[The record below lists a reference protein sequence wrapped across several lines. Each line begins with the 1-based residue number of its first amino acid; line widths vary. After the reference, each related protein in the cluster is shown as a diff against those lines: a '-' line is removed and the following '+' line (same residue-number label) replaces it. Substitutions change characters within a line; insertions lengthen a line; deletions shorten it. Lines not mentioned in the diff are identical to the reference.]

1 MPAEQR
7 FRSVKEGPRRRK
19 KARET
24 PLETPTI
31 YLHDVFFSCPSP
43 PSVQTSRNE
52 CEPRNPKID
61 TAAIY
66 AKSKMATLEFI
77 FFTVLQLFH
86 LCLSVNISNSA
97 NPNIIIFMVDNLSF
111 GDFNN
116 ESQNTPNI
124 NRLVEQG
131 VTFSRWYTQS
141 SRISSLA
148 SILTGLLP
156 PRTGIIRSKFLPFKE
171 IPSLASSGGLQ
182 PSEKTLAKV
191 LKSKG
196 YKTGFVGLW
205 GLGVGRNGEYL
216 PLSHGFD
223 SFYGVP
229 SAHREHCTKT
239 LKVSSES
246 HSTWRPVY
254 NIISPLVYICPLVGL
269 VIWYYGHR
277 LNIVTVLTVLVAFI
291 LYSSVLQD
299 VIHSTMNFIQ
309 IRGCVL
315 YKNNSII
322 EQPYVAENMTLH
334 FTRSAVSF
342 LDVASVS
349 SKPFFL
355 FVSSMS
361 LEEPVFVSP
370 LFSNLTPTLFHD
382 AVLETDWSI
391 GRIMKALRDHKLE
404 QQTLILVTSATG
416 HHAQKFCN
424 DCSQQHGRVGDSTF
438 NRSMILLFFFILS
451 SRCLAKPLLT
461 LLLRLFINN

>member
-1 MPAEQR
+1 
-7 FRSVKEGPRRRK
+7 
-19 KARET
+19 
-24 PLETPTI
+24 
-31 YLHDVFFSCPSP
+31 
-43 PSVQTSRNE
+43 
-52 CEPRNPKID
+52 
-61 TAAIY
+61 
-66 AKSKMATLEFI
+66 MATVEVI
-77 FFTVLQLFH
+77 FFTLIQLFH
-86 LCLSVNISNSA
+86 LCLSVNNSNSA
-97 NPNIIIFMVDNLSF
+97 KPNIIIFLVDNLSF

-156 PRTGIIRSKFLPFKE
+156 PRTGIIKSKYLPFKE
-171 IPSLASSGGLQ
+171 IPSLATSGGLQ
-182 PSEKTLAKV
+182 PNEKTLAKV

-223 SFYGVP
+223 SFYGIP

-239 LKVSSES
+239 LKASSES

-254 NIISPLVYICPLVGL
+254 AIISPLLYICPVVGF
-269 VIWYYGHR
+269 VIWYNGHR
-277 LNIVTVLTVLVAFI
+277 LNLVTVLTVLVAFI
-291 LYSSVLQD
+291 LYSSVLQE
-299 VIHSTMNFIQ
+299 VIHSMMNFIQ
-309 IRGCVL
+309 IRSCVL
-315 YKNNSII
+315 YKNNSIV
-322 EQPYVAENMTLH
+322 EQPYVAENMTLR
-334 FTRSAVSF
+334 FTRSALSF
-342 LDVASVS
+342 LDMASVS

-361 LEEPVFVSP
+361 LQEPVFVSP
-370 LFSNLTPTLFHD
+370 LFSNLTQTLFHD

-416 HHAQKFCN
+416 HYTGRFCS
-424 DCSQQHGRVGDSTF
+424 DCSQQHGKAGDATF
-438 NRSMILLFFFILS
+438 NRSTTLLFFLIYFILKVPGQAVTNIIVGFVYQE
-451 SRCLAKPLLT
+451 L
-461 LLLRLFINN
+461 INNLINDIIQIKRQDFVPGKTCCS